1 VLIIVRPQ
9 DNRTLPDGEPA
20 PARDTASGNAPG
32 SVFTAYLVVVG
43 SYDEF
48 TVVAA
53 YGSREAAQLVAATH
67 NATFHPHCVTVG
79 CLARVEEISFSL
91 VADNHSITWELFF

>member
-1 VLIIVRPQ
+1 MA
-9 DNRTLPDGEPA
+9 DGRT
-20 PARDTASGNAPG
+20 PG

-67 NATFHPHCVTVG
+67 NATFHPHCMTVG

-91 VADNHSITWELFF
+91 VAADHAITWELFF